1 MTKSIKIWVGLIFL
15 VLLDLIIWLYHIYTM
30 GDQRTIFNLATLLG
44 FYVSIYGLAV
54 ALWQIFAL
62 QNQAEQAQKT
72 ITETRTKIDHILSLS
87 DCAKSIG
94 TIRTIKENINNGKYE
109 LAMLRL
115 CEVKDF
121 MMRIKYVSNI
131 TYNEEE
137 LSRLINM
144 TILHLNNLNKQIN
157 KIKDIDKIVFCRDL
171 ENIASVL
178 INLEYQ
184 LKNK

>member
-15 VLLDLIIWLYHIYTM
+15 VLLALIIWLYHIYTM

-62 QNQAEQAQKT
+62 QNQAEQVQKT

-137 LSRLINM
+137 LNKLINM

>member
-1 MTKSIKIWVGLIFL
+1 MS
-15 VLLDLIIWLYHIYTM
+15 
-30 GDQRTIFNLATLLG
+30 
-44 FYVSIYGLAV
+44 
-54 ALWQIFAL
+54 
-62 QNQAEQAQKT
+62 
-72 ITETRTKIDHILSLS
+72 
-87 DCAKSIG
+87 
-94 TIRTIKENINNGKYE
+94 KENINNGKYE